1 MNNYKLYV
9 IAFLINAAILA
20 TISSVS
26 IEMRFA
32 IDHSPPPYSKVTSLS
47 TFFDKIF
54 YYLRILPYKF
64 ADSLG
69 LRKHNEIPEGIKF
82 LFTFL
87 ITFIIALCVYHFFL
101 GLLGYDKLYK
111 YFFGNFTIQKR

>member
-1 MNNYKLYV
+1 MNKYRLYV

-26 IEMRFA
+26 IETRFA
-32 IDHSPPPYSKVTSLS
+32 VDHSPSPYSKVTSLS
-47 TFFDKIF
+47 TFFDKLF

-69 LRKHNEIPEGIKF
+69 LRKHNEIPEGDQVFIYF
-82 LFTFL
+82 SDNIYNRFMCISLFFS
-87 ITFIIALCVYHFFL
+87 FIRI
-101 GLLGYDKLYK
+101 
-111 YFFGNFTIQKR
+111 